1 MSRLEQT
8 LDAHGV
14 NRNGIAAAG
23 SMEAREKAC
32 AELVEQ
38 SAAEAD
44 GLVQVEVDPASGR
57 LTLTY
62 DRARLSGAEAERLAR
77 RLAAAFEARPARCT
91 LHVQGQGGRSC
102 ETCSLERRLQA
113 LPGVRQARVSFRGG
127 VLHVIYDAAQTTPE
141 ELARVVERFGART
154 LPPKPE
160 VSWRL
165 WLEGTRREALFV
177 ALTLAGLVAGWLAGR
192 LGAPLVAAVA
202 YGVAYVFGGWDG
214 LRNGID
220 ALRHRTVDVDL
231 LMVLAALGALVIG
244 APAEGATLLFLFSL
258 SNLLQ
263 HYAIGRSRRAIQALM
278 ELRPDRARVLREGQ
292 EVEMPVEEVRV
303 GEVFVLRPGDRV
315 PLDGVIVRGES
326 ALDESSITGESMP
339 VDKGPGQ
346 EVFAGTIN
354 TTGSLEVR
362 VTRPASASTLARMI
376 KLVEQAQSEKAVTQ
390 RLIDRLEQP
399 YALGVLAMT
408 VLAIVIPAAFL
419 NEPFARAFYRAMTL
433 MVAAS
438 PCAVVIST
446 PAAVLSAIAAG
457 ARRGVLFKGGVY
469 VEALA
474 RVRAIAFDKTGT
486 LTEGRTR
493 LVQVGVREAAGL
505 SEDELLRLA
514 AAVQQRS
521 EHHLARAT
529 VAAAR
534 ERGLTIP
541 EAEGF
546 QAVVGGGV
554 RAVVEG
560 ATLHVGNLRYFEAA
574 WRAADGFDQG
584 RAAVEALARQGR
596 TAVLV
601 VRERDGQ
608 REVLG
613 WLAFADRLR
622 PGAAETIRRLRALG
636 VAHVALLT
644 GDNRHV
650 AEAIGREAGVDA
662 VHAELLPAQKVAR
675 VKALVDHY
683 GAAAMVGD
691 GVNDAPALAAA
702 TVGIAMG
709 DAGTDVALETADVV
723 LMRDD
728 LAELPYVLEL
738 SRATRRTLLVNFAIA
753 FGMMGL
759 MIGAILLQGLPL
771 PLAVV
776 GHEGSTVL
784 VSLNGLRLLHFRA
797 L

>member
-1 MSRLEQT
+1 MT
-8 LDAHGV
+8 D
-14 NRNGIAAAG
+14 
-23 SMEAREKAC
+23 EAQDRAC

-44 GLVQVEVDPASGR
+44 GLVQVEVDPTSGR

-62 DRARLSGAEAERLAR
+62 DRARLSPADAERLAR
-77 RLAAAFEARPARCT
+77 RLAAAFEERPARCT

-102 ETCSLERRLQA
+102 ETCALALERRLQA

-141 ELARVVERFGART
+141 ELARVVERFGVRT
-154 LPPKPE
+154 LPPKPA
-160 VSWRL
+160 VSWRI

-177 ALTLAGLVAGWLAGR
+177 ALTLAGLVTGWLAGR

-214 LRNGID
+214 LRNGIG

-292 EVEMPVEEVRV
+292 EVEVPVEEVRV

-376 KLVEQAQSEKAVTQ
+376 ELVEQAQSEKAVTQ

-408 VLAIVIPAAFL
+408 ALAIVIPVAFL

-493 LVQVGVREAAGL
+493 LVQVGARPSAGL

-534 ERGLTIP
+534 ERGLTIS

-546 QAVVGGGV
+546 QAVVGKGV

-574 WRAADGFDQG
+574 WQAADGFDEG

-601 VRERDGQ
+601 ARERDGQ

-622 PGAAETIRRLRALG
+622 PGAAETIRRLRELG

-662 VHAELLPAQKVAR
+662 VHAELLPAQKVAH
-675 VKALVDHY
+675 VKALVDRY

-709 DAGTDVALETADVV
+709 GAGTDVALETADVV

-728 LAELPYVLEL
+728 LAELPYVLAL

-784 VSLNGLRLLHFRA
+784 VSLNGLRLLRFRA
-797 L
+797 S

>member
-1 MSRLEQT
+1 MT
-8 LDAHGV
+8 D
-14 NRNGIAAAG
+14 
-23 SMEAREKAC
+23 EAQDRAC

-44 GLVQVEVDPASGR
+44 GLVQVEVDPTSGR

-62 DRARLSGAEAERLAR
+62 DRARLSAADAEQLAR
-77 RLAAAFEARPARCT
+77 RLAAAFEERPAHCT

-102 ETCSLERRLQA
+102 ETCALALERRLRA

-127 VLHVIYDAAQTTPE
+127 VLHVVYDATRTSPE
-141 ELARVVERFGART
+141 ELARVVERFGVRT

-177 ALTLAGLVAGWLAGR
+177 ALTLAGLATGWLAGR

-292 EVEMPVEEVRV
+292 EVEVPVEEVRV

-376 KLVEQAQSEKAVTQ
+376 ELVEQAQSEKAVTQ

-408 VLAIVIPAAFL
+408 ALAIVIPVAFL

-493 LVQVGVREAAGL
+493 LVQVGARPGAGL

-529 VAAAR
+529 VAVAR
-534 ERGLTIP
+534 ERGLTMP

-546 QAVVGGGV
+546 QAVVGKGV

-560 ATLHVGNLRYFEAA
+560 ATVHVGNLRYFEAV
-574 WRAADGFDQG
+574 WQAADGFDEG
-584 RAAVEALARQGR
+584 RAAVETLARQGQ

-601 VRERDGQ
+601 ARERDGR
-608 REVLG
+608 REILG

-622 PGAAETIRRLRALG
+622 PGAAETIRRLRELG
-636 VAHVALLT
+636 VVHVALLT

-662 VHAELLPAQKVAR
+662 VHAELLPAQKVAH
-675 VKALVDHY
+675 VKALVDRY

-709 DAGTDVALETADVV
+709 GAGTDVALETADVV

-728 LAELPYVLEL
+728 LGQLPYVLAL

-784 VSLNGLRLLHFRA
+784 VSLNGLRLLRFRA
-797 L
+797 S

>member
-1 MSRLEQT
+1 MA
-8 LDAHGV
+8 D
-14 NRNGIAAAG
+14 
-23 SMEAREKAC
+23 EAQEKAC

-62 DRARLSGAEAERLAR
+62 DRARLSAAEAERLAR
-77 RLAAAFEARPARCT
+77 RLAAAFEERPARCT

-102 ETCSLERRLQA
+102 ETCALALERRLQA

-127 VLHVIYDAAQTTPE
+127 VLHVVYDAAQTTPE
-141 ELARVVERFGART
+141 ELARVVERFGVRT

-177 ALTLAGLVAGWLAGR
+177 ALTLIGLVTGWLAGR

-220 ALRHRTVDVDL
+220 ALRRRTVDVDL

-292 EVEMPVEEVRV
+292 EVEVPVEEARV

-326 ALDESSITGESMP
+326 ALNESSITGESMP

-376 KLVEQAQSEKAVTQ
+376 ELVEQAQSEKAVTQ

-399 YALGVLAMT
+399 YALSVLAMT
-408 VLAIVIPAAFL
+408 ALAIVIPVAFL
-419 NEPFARAFYRAMTL
+419 NEPFAKAFYRAMTL

-493 LVQVGVREAAGL
+493 LVQVGARPGAGL

-541 EAEGF
+541 KAEGF
-546 QAVVGGGV
+546 QAVVGKGV

-574 WRAADGFDQG
+574 WRAADGFDEG

-601 VRERDGQ
+601 ARERDGQ

-662 VHAELLPAQKVAR
+662 VHAELLPAQKVAH
-675 VKALVDHY
+675 VKALVDRY

-709 DAGTDVALETADVV
+709 GAGTDVALETADVV

-728 LAELPYVLEL
+728 LAELPYVLAL

-784 VSLNGLRLLHFRA
+784 VSLNGLRLLGFRKA
-797 L
+797 

>member
-1 MSRLEQT
+1 
-8 LDAHGV
+8 
-14 NRNGIAAAG
+14 
-23 SMEAREKAC
+23 MEHQPKAC
-32 AELVEQ
+32 AELVER
-38 SAAEAD
+38 SASKTD
-44 GLVQVEVDPASGR
+44 GVVQVEVDPALGR

-62 DRARLSGAEAERLAR
+62 DQSRLSAFEAERLAR
-77 RLAAAFEARPARCT
+77 RLAAAFEDRPAHCT
-91 LHVQGQGGRSC
+91 LHVQGLRGRSC
-102 ETCSLERRLQA
+102 ETCALALERRLQE

-127 VLHVIYDAAQTTPE
+127 VLHIVYDATQTSPE
-141 ELARVVERFGART
+141 ELAHVVERFGVRT

-160 VSWRL
+160 ISWRL
-165 WLEGTRREALFV
+165 WLKGTRREALFV

-214 LRNGID
+214 LRNGLD

-278 ELRPDRARVLREGQ
+278 ELRPDRARVLRDGQ
-292 EVEMPVEEVRV
+292 EVEVPVEEVRV

-315 PLDGVIVRGES
+315 PLDGIIVRGES

-362 VTRPASASTLARMI
+362 VTRPASDSTLARMI

-399 YALGVLAMT
+399 YALSVLAMT
-408 VLAIVIPAAFL
+408 ALAIVLPVAFL
-419 NEPFARAFYRAMTL
+419 NEPFAKAFYRAMTL

-446 PAAVLSAIAAG
+446 PAAVLSAIAAA

-469 VEALA
+469 VEAMA

-493 LVQVGVREAAGL
+493 LMRVGVRPESGM

-529 VAAAR
+529 VEAAR
-534 ERGLTIP
+534 QRSLAIP
-541 EAEGF
+541 ETEGF
-546 QAVVGGGV
+546 QAVVGKGV
-554 RAVVEG
+554 RAVIEG
-560 ATLHVGNLRYFEAA
+560 TTIHVGNLRYFQAMQDVKGMAEGQAA
-574 WRAADGFDQG
+574 I
-584 RAAVEALARQGR
+584 EMLARQGQ

-601 VRERDGQ
+601 VREQRDR
-608 REVLG
+608 REVVG
-613 WLAFADRLR
+613 WLAFADQLR
-622 PGAAETIRRLRALG
+622 PGAPETVQQLRRLG
-636 VAHVALLT
+636 VAHVVLLT
-644 GDNRHV
+644 GDNRYV
-650 AEAIGREAGVDA
+650 AEAIGRKAGVDE
-662 VHAELLPAQKVAR
+662 VQAELLPAQKVAY
-675 VKALVDHY
+675 VKALVDRY
-683 GAAAMVGD
+683 GMAAMVGD

-709 DAGTDVALETADVV
+709 SAGTDVALETADVV

-728 LAELPYVLEL
+728 LGQLPYVLAL
-738 SRATRRTLLVNFAIA
+738 SRATRRTLLVNFTLA
-753 FGMMGL
+753 FGIMGL
-759 MIGAILLQGLPL
+759 MIVTILTQGLPL
-771 PLAVV
+771 PLAVL

-784 VSLNGLRLLHFRA
+784 VSLNGLRLLGFRGS
-797 L
+797 

>member
-1 MSRLEQT
+1 M
-8 LDAHGV
+8 
-14 NRNGIAAAG
+14 
-23 SMEAREKAC
+23 
-32 AELVEQ
+32 
-38 SAAEAD
+38 
-44 GLVQVEVDPASGR
+44 
-57 LTLTY
+57 
-62 DRARLSGAEAERLAR
+62 
-77 RLAAAFEARPARCT
+77 AAAFEERPARCT

-102 ETCSLERRLQA
+102 ETCALALERRLQT
-113 LPGVRQARVSFRGG
+113 LPGVCQARVSFRGG

-141 ELARVVERFGART
+141 ELACVVERFGVRT

-177 ALTLAGLVAGWLAGR
+177 ALTLIGLVTGWLAGR

-220 ALRHRTVDVDL
+220 ALRRRTVDVDL

-292 EVEMPVEEVRV
+292 EVEVPVEEARV

-326 ALDESSITGESMP
+326 ALNESSITGESMP

-376 KLVEQAQSEKAVTQ
+376 ELVEQAQSEKAVTQ

-408 VLAIVIPAAFL
+408 ALAIVIPVAFL
-419 NEPFARAFYRAMTL
+419 NEPFAKAFYRAMTL

-493 LVQVGVREAAGL
+493 LVQVGARPGAGL

-541 EAEGF
+541 KAEGF
-546 QAVVGGGV
+546 QAVVGKGV

-574 WRAADGFDQG
+574 WRAADGFDEG

-601 VRERDGQ
+601 ARERDGQ

-662 VHAELLPAQKVAR
+662 VHAELLPAQKVAH
-675 VKALVDHY
+675 VKALVDRY

-709 DAGTDVALETADVV
+709 GAGTDVALETADVV

-728 LAELPYVLEL
+728 LAELPYVLAL

-784 VSLNGLRLLHFRA
+784 VSLNGLRLLGFRKA
-797 L
+797 

>member
-1 MSRLEQT
+1 
-8 LDAHGV
+8 
-14 NRNGIAAAG
+14 
-23 SMEAREKAC
+23 MESQIKAC

-38 SAAEAD
+38 SAAGAD

-62 DRARLSGAEAERLAR
+62 DRQRLSAAEAERLAR
-77 RLAAAFEARPARCT
+77 ELAAALEERPAHCT
-91 LHVQGQGGRSC
+91 LHVQEQGGRSC
-102 ETCSLERRLQA
+102 ETCALALERRLQT
-113 LPGVRQARVSFRGG
+113 LPGVRQAHVSFRGG
-127 VLHVIYDAAQTTPE
+127 VLHVAYDAAQTSPE
-141 ELARVVERFGART
+141 ELARVVERFGVRT
-154 LPPKPE
+154 LPSEPAQ
-160 VSWRL
+160 SWRL
-165 WLEGTRREALFV
+165 WLQGTRREALFV
-177 ALTLAGLVAGWLAGR
+177 ALTLGGLVVGWLAGR
-192 LGAPLVAAVA
+192 LGAPSLVSALA
-202 YGVAYVFGGWDG
+202 YGIAYVFGGWDG
-214 LRNGID
+214 LRNGIE
-220 ALRHRTVDVDL
+220 ALRHRTVDIDL
-231 LMVLAALGALVIG
+231 LMVLAALGALVVG
-244 APAEGATLLFLFSL
+244 APAEGAMLLFLFSL

-278 ELRPDRARVLREGQ
+278 ELRPDRARVIREGR
-292 EVEMPVEEVRV
+292 EVELPVEAVQV

-376 KLVEQAQSEKAVTQ
+376 ELVEQAQSEKAVTQ

-399 YALGVLAMT
+399 YALGVLGLTA
-408 VLAIVIPAAFL
+408 LAIVVPVVFWG
-419 NEPFARAFYRAMTL
+419 EPFGEAFYRAMTL

-474 RVRAIAFDKTGT
+474 RVRAVAFDKTGT

-493 LVQVGVREAAGL
+493 LVQIGVRAEAGL
-505 SEDELLRLA
+505 SEAELLRLA

-529 VAAAR
+529 VEAAR
-534 ERGLTIP
+534 ARGVQVP
-541 EAEGF
+541 AVEGF
-546 QAVVGGGV
+546 QAVVGKGV
-554 RAVVEG
+554 RAKVGE
-560 ATLHVGNLRYFEAA
+560 ATVHVGNLRYFEAA
-574 WRAADGFDQG
+574 WQEAEGFTEG
-584 RAAVEALARQGR
+584 KEAVEALARQGK

-601 VRERDGQ
+601 AWERAG
-608 REVLG
+608 RKEVLG

-622 PGAAETIRRLRALG
+622 PGAAAVMQRLRKLG
-636 VAHVALLT
+636 IARIMLLT
-644 GDNRHV
+644 GDNRYV
-650 AEAIGREAGVDA
+650 AEAIGREAGVDVVA
-662 VHAELLPAQKVAR
+662 AELLPAQKVAQ
-675 VKALVDHY
+675 VKALVDRY
-683 GAAAMVGD
+683 EAAAMVGD

-709 DAGTDVALETADVV
+709 GAGTDVALETADVV

-728 LAELPYVLEL
+728 LHQLPYALAL

-753 FGMMGL
+753 FGVMGL
-759 MIGAILLQGLPL
+759 MIGAILLQGMSL

-784 VSLNGLRLLHFRA
+784 VSLNGLRLLGFRES
-797 L
+797 

>member
-1 MSRLEQT
+1 
-8 LDAHGV
+8 
-14 NRNGIAAAG
+14 
-23 SMEAREKAC
+23 MEHQPKAC
-32 AELVEQ
+32 AELVER
-38 SAAEAD
+38 SASKTD
-44 GLVQVEVDPASGR
+44 GVVQVEVDPALGR

-62 DRARLSGAEAERLAR
+62 DQSRLSAFEAERLAR
-77 RLAAAFEARPARCT
+77 RLAAAFEDRPAHCT
-91 LHVQGQGGRSC
+91 LHVQGLRGRSC
-102 ETCSLERRLQA
+102 ETCALALERRLQA

-127 VLHVIYDAAQTTPE
+127 VLHIVYDATQTSPE
-141 ELARVVERFGART
+141 ELAHVVERFGVRT

-160 VSWRL
+160 ISWRL
-165 WLEGTRREALFV
+165 WLKGTWREALFV

-214 LRNGID
+214 LRNGLD
-220 ALRHRTVDVDL
+220 ALQHRTVDVDL

-278 ELRPDRARVLREGQ
+278 ELRPDRARVLRDGQ
-292 EVEMPVEEVRV
+292 EVEVPVEEVRV

-315 PLDGVIVRGES
+315 PLDGIIVRGES

-362 VTRPASASTLARMI
+362 VTRPASDSTLARMI

-399 YALGVLAMT
+399 YALSVLAMT
-408 VLAIVIPAAFL
+408 ALAIVLPVAFL
-419 NEPFARAFYRAMTL
+419 NEPFAKAFYRAMTL

-446 PAAVLSAIAAG
+446 PAAVLSAIAAA

-469 VEALA
+469 VEAMA

-493 LVQVGVREAAGL
+493 LMRVGVRPESGM

-529 VAAAR
+529 VEAAR
-534 ERGLTIP
+534 QRSLAIP
-541 EAEGF
+541 ETEGF
-546 QAVVGGGV
+546 QAVVGKGV
-554 RAVVEG
+554 RAVIEG
-560 ATLHVGNLRYFEAA
+560 TTIHVGNLRYFQAMQDVKGMAKGQAA
-574 WRAADGFDQG
+574 I
-584 RAAVEALARQGR
+584 EMLARQGQ

-601 VRERDGQ
+601 VRKQRDR
-608 REVLG
+608 REVVG
-613 WLAFADRLR
+613 WLAFADQLR
-622 PGAAETIRRLRALG
+622 PGAPETVQQLRRLG
-636 VAHVALLT
+636 VAHVVLLT
-644 GDNRHV
+644 GDNRYV
-650 AEAIGREAGVDA
+650 AEAIGRKAGVDE
-662 VHAELLPAQKVAR
+662 VQAELLPAQKVAH
-675 VKALVDHY
+675 VKALVDRY
-683 GAAAMVGD
+683 GMAAMVGD

-709 DAGTDVALETADVV
+709 GAGTDVALETADVV

-728 LAELPYVLEL
+728 LGQLPYVLAL
-738 SRATRRTLLVNFAIA
+738 SRATRRTLLVNFTLA
-753 FGMMGL
+753 FGIMGL
-759 MIGAILLQGLPL
+759 MIVTILTQGLPL
-771 PLAVV
+771 PLAVL

-784 VSLNGLRLLHFRA
+784 VSLNGLRLLGFRGS
-797 L
+797 

>member
-1 MSRLEQT
+1 
-8 LDAHGV
+8 
-14 NRNGIAAAG
+14 
-23 SMEAREKAC
+23 MEAQEKAC

-38 SAAEAD
+38 SAAGAD

-62 DRARLSGAEAERLAR
+62 DRARLSAAEAEQLAR
-77 RLAAAFEARPARCT
+77 RLAAAFEARPAHCT

-102 ETCSLERRLQA
+102 ETCALALERRLQA
-113 LPGVRQARVSFRGG
+113 LPGVRQAHVSFRGG
-127 VLHVIYDAAQTTPE
+127 VLHVVYDAAQTSPE
-141 ELARVVERFGART
+141 ELARVVERFGVRT
-154 LPPKPE
+154 LPPTPE
-160 VSWRL
+160 ISWRL

-177 ALTLAGLVAGWLAGR
+177 ALTLVGLITGWLAGR
-192 LGAPLVAAVA
+192 LGVPLVAVVA

-214 LRNGID
+214 LRNGLE

-292 EVEMPVEEVRV
+292 EVEVPVEEVRV
-303 GEVFVLRPGDRV
+303 GEIFVLRPGDRV

-376 KLVEQAQSEKAVTQ
+376 ELVEQAQSEKAVTQ

-408 VLAIVIPAAFL
+408 ALAIMIPVAFL
-419 NEPFARAFYRAMTL
+419 NEPFAKAFYRAMTL

-493 LVQVGVREAAGL
+493 LVQVGVRPGAGL
-505 SEDELLRLA
+505 SEDELLRLV

-534 ERGLTIP
+534 ARGLTIP
-541 EAEGF
+541 AAEGF
-546 QAVVGGGV
+546 QAVVGKGV

-560 ATLHVGNLRYFEAA
+560 VTLHVGNLRYFEAGT
-574 WRAADGFDQG
+574 WQAADGFDEG
-584 RAAVEALARQGR
+584 RAIIEEQARQGR

-601 VRERDGQ
+601 ARERDGR

-622 PGAAETIRRLRALG
+622 PGAAEAIRRLHELG

-662 VHAELLPAQKVAR
+662 VHAELLPAQKVAH
-675 VKALVDHY
+675 VKALVDRY

-709 DAGTDVALETADVV
+709 GAGTDVALETADVV

-728 LAELPYVLEL
+728 LAELPYVLAL
-738 SRATRRTLLVNFAIA
+738 SRATRRTLMVNFAIA

-759 MIGAILLQGLPL
+759 MIGAVLLQGLPL

-784 VSLNGLRLLHFRA
+784 VSLNGLRLLSFRKA
-797 L
+797 

>member
-1 MSRLEQT
+1 MT
-8 LDAHGV
+8 D
-14 NRNGIAAAG
+14 
-23 SMEAREKAC
+23 EAQDRAC

-62 DRARLSGAEAERLAR
+62 DRARLSAADAERLAR
-77 RLAAAFEARPARCT
+77 RLAAAFEERPARCT

-102 ETCSLERRLQA
+102 ETCALALERRLQA

-127 VLHVIYDAAQTTPE
+127 VLHVVYDAAQTTPE
-141 ELARVVERFGART
+141 ELARVVERFGVRT

-177 ALTLAGLVAGWLAGR
+177 ALTLIGLVTGWLAGR

-220 ALRHRTVDVDL
+220 ALRRRTVDVDL

-292 EVEMPVEEVRV
+292 EVEVPVEEARV

-326 ALDESSITGESMP
+326 ALNESSITGESMP

-376 KLVEQAQSEKAVTQ
+376 ELVEQAQSEKAVTQ

-408 VLAIVIPAAFL
+408 ALAIVIPVAFL
-419 NEPFARAFYRAMTL
+419 NEPFAKAFYRAMTL

-493 LVQVGVREAAGL
+493 LVQVGARPGAGL

-541 EAEGF
+541 KAEGF
-546 QAVVGGGV
+546 QAVVGKGV

-574 WRAADGFDQG
+574 WRAADGFDEG

-601 VRERDGQ
+601 ARERDGQ

-622 PGAAETIRRLRALG
+622 PGAAETIRRLRELG

-662 VHAELLPAQKVAR
+662 VHAELLPAQKVAH
-675 VKALVDHY
+675 VKALVDRY

-709 DAGTDVALETADVV
+709 GAGTDVALETADVV

-728 LAELPYVLEL
+728 LAELPYVLAL

-784 VSLNGLRLLHFRA
+784 VSLNGLRLLGFRKA
-797 L
+797 

>member
-1 MSRLEQT
+1 
-8 LDAHGV
+8 
-14 NRNGIAAAG
+14 
-23 SMEAREKAC
+23 MEAREKAC

-728 LAELPYVLEL
+728 LAELPYVLAL

>member
-1 MSRLEQT
+1 MAKDWR
-8 LDAHGV
+8 
-14 NRNGIAAAG
+14 IAAQ
-23 SMEAREKAC
+23 EKAC

-38 SAAEAD
+38 SAAGVD
-44 GLVQVEVDPASGR
+44 GLVQVVVDPSAER
-57 LTLTY
+57 LILTY
-62 DRARLSGAEAERLAR
+62 DRTKLSAVEAERMAR
-77 RLAAAFEARPARCT
+77 QLAAAFEERPAHCT
-91 LHVQGQGGRSC
+91 LYVQQQGGRSC
-102 ETCSLERRLQA
+102 EACALSLERRLQA
-113 LPGVRQARVSFRGG
+113 LPGVRKAHVSFRGG
-127 VLHVIYDAAQTTPE
+127 VLHILYDAAQTSPE
-141 ELARVVERFGART
+141 ELARVVERLGVRT
-154 LPPKPE
+154 LPSKPE
-160 VSWRL
+160 VTWQV
-165 WLEGTRREALFV
+165 WFKGTRREALFV
-177 ALTLAGLVAGWLAGR
+177 ALTLVGLITGWLAGR
-192 LGAPLVAAVA
+192 LGAPIVAAVA
-202 YGVAYVFGGWDG
+202 YAVAYVFGGWDG

-231 LMVLAALGALVIG
+231 LMVLAALGALAIG

-278 ELRPDRARVLREGQ
+278 QLRPDRARVLRDGQ
-292 EVEMPVEEVRV
+292 EIELPVEEVQV
-303 GEVFVLRPGDRV
+303 GEIFVLRPGDRV
-315 PLDGVIVRGES
+315 PLDGIIVRGES

-376 KLVEQAQSEKAVTQ
+376 ELVERAQSEKAVTQ

-408 VLAIVIPAAFL
+408 ALAIVIPTVL
-419 NEPFARAFYRAMTL
+419 LGEPFAQAFYRAMTL

-474 RVRAIAFDKTGT
+474 RVQAIAFDKTGT

-493 LVQVGVREAAGL
+493 LVQIGVRKGTGL
-505 SEDELLRLA
+505 SEEVLLQLA

-529 VAAAR
+529 IEAAR
-534 ERGLTIP
+534 ARGLPIP
-541 EAEGF
+541 EASSF
-546 QAVVGGGV
+546 QAVVGKGV
-554 RAVVEG
+554 RAVVG
-560 ATLHVGNLRYFEAA
+560 GTTVHVGNLRYFEATR
-574 WRAADGFDQG
+574 WREARGFNEGQT
-584 RAAVEALARQGR
+584 AVEMLAQQGQ

-601 VRERDGQ
+601 AQERDGQ

-622 PGAAETIRRLRALG
+622 PGADAVIRQLRRLG
-636 VAHVALLT
+636 IKHVVLLT
-644 GDNRHV
+644 GDNQYV
-650 AEAIGREAGVDA
+650 AEAIGRKAGVDA
-662 VHAELLPAQKVAR
+662 VQAELLPAQKVAH
-675 VKALVDHY
+675 VKGLVDRY

-709 DAGTDVALETADVV
+709 GAGTDVALETADVV

-728 LAELPYVLEL
+728 LRQLPYVLAL
-738 SRATRRTLLVNFAIA
+738 SRATRRTLLMNFTIA
-753 FGMMGL
+753 FGIMGL
-759 MIGAILLQGLPL
+759 MIGAILLGGLSL

-784 VSLNGLRLLHFRA
+784 VSLNGLRLLGFRA
-797 L
+797 S

>member
-1 MSRLEQT
+1 
-8 LDAHGV
+8 
-14 NRNGIAAAG
+14 
-23 SMEAREKAC
+23 MEHQPKAC
-32 AELVEQ
+32 AELVER
-38 SAAEAD
+38 SASKTD
-44 GLVQVEVDPASGR
+44 GVVQVEVDPALGR

-62 DRARLSGAEAERLAR
+62 DQSRLSAFEAERLAR
-77 RLAAAFEARPARCT
+77 RLAAAFEDRPAHCT
-91 LHVQGQGGRSC
+91 LHVQGLRGRSC
-102 ETCSLERRLQA
+102 ETCALALERRLQA

-127 VLHVIYDAAQTTPE
+127 VLHIVYDATQTSPE
-141 ELARVVERFGART
+141 ELAHVVERFGVRT

-160 VSWRL
+160 ISWRL
-165 WLEGTRREALFV
+165 WLKGTRREALFV

-214 LRNGID
+214 LRNGLD

-278 ELRPDRARVLREGQ
+278 ELRPDRARVLRDGQ
-292 EVEMPVEEVRV
+292 EVEVPVEEVRV

-315 PLDGVIVRGES
+315 PLDGIIVRGES

-362 VTRPASASTLARMI
+362 VTRPASDSTLARMI

-399 YALGVLAMT
+399 YALSVLAMT
-408 VLAIVIPAAFL
+408 ALAIVLPVAFL
-419 NEPFARAFYRAMTL
+419 NEPFAKAFYRAMTL

-446 PAAVLSAIAAG
+446 PAAVLSAIAAA

-469 VEALA
+469 VEAMA

-493 LVQVGVREAAGL
+493 LMRVGVRPESGM

-529 VAAAR
+529 VEAAR
-534 ERGLTIP
+534 QRSLAIP
-541 EAEGF
+541 ETEGF
-546 QAVVGGGV
+546 QAVVGKGV
-554 RAVVEG
+554 RAVIEG
-560 ATLHVGNLRYFEAA
+560 TTIHVGNLRYFQAMQDVKGMAEGQAA
-574 WRAADGFDQG
+574 I
-584 RAAVEALARQGR
+584 EMLARQGQ

-601 VRERDGQ
+601 VREQRDR
-608 REVLG
+608 REVVG
-613 WLAFADRLR
+613 WLAFADQLR
-622 PGAAETIRRLRALG
+622 PGAPETVQQLRRLG
-636 VAHVALLT
+636 VAHVVLLT
-644 GDNRHV
+644 GDNRYV
-650 AEAIGREAGVDA
+650 AEAIGRKAGVDE
-662 VHAELLPAQKVAR
+662 VQAELLPAQKVAH
-675 VKALVDHY
+675 VKALVDRY
-683 GAAAMVGD
+683 GMAAMVGD

-709 DAGTDVALETADVV
+709 SAGTDVALETADVV

-728 LAELPYVLEL
+728 LGQLPYVLAL
-738 SRATRRTLLVNFAIA
+738 SRATRRTLLVNFTLA
-753 FGMMGL
+753 FGIMGL
-759 MIGAILLQGLPL
+759 MIVTILTQGLPL
-771 PLAVV
+771 PLAVL

-784 VSLNGLRLLHFRA
+784 VSLNGLRLLGFRGS
-797 L
+797 

>member
-1 MSRLEQT
+1 
-8 LDAHGV
+8 
-14 NRNGIAAAG
+14 
-23 SMEAREKAC
+23 MEHQPKAC
-32 AELVEQ
+32 AELVER
-38 SAAEAD
+38 SASKTD
-44 GLVQVEVDPASGR
+44 GVVQVEVDPALGR

-62 DRARLSGAEAERLAR
+62 DQSRLSAFEAERLAR
-77 RLAAAFEARPARCT
+77 RLAAAFEDRPAHCT
-91 LHVQGQGGRSC
+91 LHVQGLRGRSC
-102 ETCSLERRLQA
+102 ETCALALERRLQA

-127 VLHVIYDAAQTTPE
+127 VLHIVYDATQTSPE
-141 ELARVVERFGART
+141 ELAHVVERFGVRT

-160 VSWRL
+160 ISWRL
-165 WLEGTRREALFV
+165 WLKGTRREALFV

-214 LRNGID
+214 LRNGLD

-278 ELRPDRARVLREGQ
+278 ELRPDRARVLRDGQ
-292 EVEMPVEEVRV
+292 EVEVPVEEVRV

-315 PLDGVIVRGES
+315 PLDGIIVRGES

-362 VTRPASASTLARMI
+362 VTRPASDSTLARMI

-399 YALGVLAMT
+399 YALSVLAMT
-408 VLAIVIPAAFL
+408 ALAIVLPVAFL
-419 NEPFARAFYRAMTL
+419 NEPFAKAFYRAMTL

-446 PAAVLSAIAAG
+446 PAAVLSAIAAA

-469 VEALA
+469 VEAMA

-493 LVQVGVREAAGL
+493 LMRVGVRPESGM

-529 VAAAR
+529 VEAAR
-534 ERGLTIP
+534 QRSLAIP
-541 EAEGF
+541 ETEGF
-546 QAVVGGGV
+546 QAVVGKGV
-554 RAVVEG
+554 RAVIEG
-560 ATLHVGNLRYFEAA
+560 TTIHVGNLRYFQAMQDVKGMAEGQAA
-574 WRAADGFDQG
+574 I
-584 RAAVEALARQGR
+584 EMLARQGQ

-601 VRERDGQ
+601 VREQRDR
-608 REVLG
+608 REVVG
-613 WLAFADRLR
+613 WLAFADQLR
-622 PGAAETIRRLRALG
+622 PGAPETVQQLRRLG
-636 VAHVALLT
+636 VAHVVLLT
-644 GDNRHV
+644 GDNRYV
-650 AEAIGREAGVDA
+650 AEAIGRKAGVDE
-662 VHAELLPAQKVAR
+662 VQAELLPAQKVAH
-675 VKALVDHY
+675 VKALVDRY
-683 GAAAMVGD
+683 GMAAMVGD

-709 DAGTDVALETADVV
+709 GAGTDVALETADVV

-728 LAELPYVLEL
+728 LGQLPYVLAL
-738 SRATRRTLLVNFAIA
+738 SRATRRTLLVNFTLA
-753 FGMMGL
+753 FGIMGL
-759 MIGAILLQGLPL
+759 MIVTILTQGLPL
-771 PLAVV
+771 PLAVL

-784 VSLNGLRLLHFRA
+784 VSLNGLRLLGFRGS
-797 L
+797 

>member
-1 MSRLEQT
+1 MAKDWR
-8 LDAHGV
+8 
-14 NRNGIAAAG
+14 IAAQ
-23 SMEAREKAC
+23 EKAC

-44 GLVQVEVDPASGR
+44 GLVQVAVDPASGH

-62 DRARLSGAEAERLAR
+62 DRTKLSASEAERLAR
-77 RLAAAFEARPARCT
+77 RLAAAFEERPAHCT
-91 LHVQGQGGRSC
+91 LHVQQQGGRSC
-102 ETCSLERRLQA
+102 EACALAVERRLQA
-113 LPGVRQARVSFRGG
+113 LPGVRKAHVSFRGG
-127 VLHVIYDAAQTTPE
+127 VLRVLYDAAQTSPE
-141 ELARVVERFGART
+141 ELARVVERLGVRT
-154 LPPKPE
+154 LPSEPE
-160 VSWRL
+160 VTWRV
-165 WLEGTRREALFV
+165 WFKGTRREALFV
-177 ALTLAGLVAGWLAGR
+177 VLTLVGLVAGWLAGR
-192 LGAPLVAAVA
+192 LGAPIVAAVA
-202 YGVAYVFGGWDG
+202 YAVAYVFGGWDG
-214 LRNGID
+214 LRNGIE
-220 ALRHRTVDVDL
+220 ALRHRTVDIDL
-231 LMVLAALGALVIG
+231 LMVLAALGALVVG

-278 ELRPDRARVLREGQ
+278 QLRPDRARVLRNGQ
-292 EVEMPVEEVRV
+292 EVELPVEAVQV

-376 KLVEQAQSEKAVTQ
+376 ELVEQAQSEKAVTQ

-399 YALGVLAMT
+399 YALGVLGLTA
-408 VLAIVIPAAFL
+408 LAIVVPVVFWG
-419 NEPFARAFYRAMTL
+419 EPFARAFYRAMTL

-493 LVQVGVREAAGL
+493 LVQIGIRQGAGL
-505 SEDELLRLA
+505 SEEALLQLA

-529 VAAAR
+529 VEAAR
-534 ERGLTIP
+534 ARGVQVP
-541 EAEGF
+541 AVEGF
-546 QAVVGGGV
+546 QAVVGKGV
-554 RAVVEG
+554 RAKLGETIV
-560 ATLHVGNLRYFEAA
+560 HVGNLRYFEAQWQDA
-574 WRAADGFDQG
+574 GGFAEG
-584 RAAVEALARQGR
+584 KEAVEALARQGK

-601 VRERDGQ
+601 AWEREGR

-622 PGAAETIRRLRALG
+622 PDAASVMQQLRKLG
-636 VAHVALLT
+636 IARILLLT
-644 GDNRHV
+644 GDNRYV
-650 AEAIGREAGVDA
+650 AEAIGREAGVD
-662 VHAELLPAQKVAR
+662 VVVAELLPAQKVAQ
-675 VKALVDHY
+675 VKALVDRY

-709 DAGTDVALETADVV
+709 GAGTDVALETADVV

-728 LAELPYVLEL
+728 LRQLPYVLAL
-738 SRATRRTLLVNFAIA
+738 SRATRRTLLMNFAIA
-753 FGMMGL
+753 FGIMGL
-759 MIGAILLQGLPL
+759 MIGAILLGGLSL

-784 VSLNGLRLLHFRA
+784 VSLNGLRLLGFRA
-797 L
+797 S

>member
-1 MSRLEQT
+1 
-8 LDAHGV
+8 
-14 NRNGIAAAG
+14 
-23 SMEAREKAC
+23 MEHQPKAC
-32 AELVEQ
+32 AELVER
-38 SAAEAD
+38 SASKTD
-44 GLVQVEVDPASGR
+44 GVVQVEVDPALGR

-62 DRARLSGAEAERLAR
+62 DQSRLSAFEAERLAR
-77 RLAAAFEARPARCT
+77 RLAAAFEDRPAHCT
-91 LHVQGQGGRSC
+91 LHVQGLRGRSC
-102 ETCSLERRLQA
+102 ETCALALERRLQE

-127 VLHVIYDAAQTTPE
+127 VLHIVYDATQTSPE
-141 ELARVVERFGART
+141 ELAHVVERFGVRT

-160 VSWRL
+160 ISWRL
-165 WLEGTRREALFV
+165 WLKGTRREALFV

-214 LRNGID
+214 LRNGLD

-278 ELRPDRARVLREGQ
+278 ELRPDRARVLRDGQ
-292 EVEMPVEEVRV
+292 EVEVPVEEVRV

-315 PLDGVIVRGES
+315 PLDGIIVRGES

-362 VTRPASASTLARMI
+362 VTRPASDSTLARMI

-399 YALGVLAMT
+399 YALSVLAMT
-408 VLAIVIPAAFL
+408 ALAIVLPVAFL
-419 NEPFARAFYRAMTL
+419 NEPFAKAFYRAMTL

-446 PAAVLSAIAAG
+446 PAAVLSAIAAA

-469 VEALA
+469 VEAMA

-493 LVQVGVREAAGL
+493 LMRVGVRPESGM

-529 VAAAR
+529 VEAAR
-534 ERGLTIP
+534 QRSLAIP
-541 EAEGF
+541 ETEGF
-546 QAVVGGGV
+546 QAVVGKGV
-554 RAVVEG
+554 RAVIEG
-560 ATLHVGNLRYFEAA
+560 TTIHVGNLRYFQAMQDVKGMAEGQAA
-574 WRAADGFDQG
+574 I
-584 RAAVEALARQGR
+584 EMLARQGQ

-601 VRERDGQ
+601 VREQRDR
-608 REVLG
+608 REVVG
-613 WLAFADRLR
+613 WLAFADQLR
-622 PGAAETIRRLRALG
+622 PGAPETVQQLRRLG
-636 VAHVALLT
+636 VAHVVLLT
-644 GDNRHV
+644 GDNRYV
-650 AEAIGREAGVDA
+650 AEAIGRKAGVDE
-662 VHAELLPAQKVAR
+662 VQAELLPAQKVAH
-675 VKALVDHY
+675 VKALVDRY
-683 GAAAMVGD
+683 GMAAMVGD

-709 DAGTDVALETADVV
+709 SAGTDVALETADVV

-728 LAELPYVLEL
+728 LGQLPYVLAL
-738 SRATRRTLLVNFAIA
+738 SRATRRTLLVNFTLA
-753 FGMMGL
+753 FGIMGL
-759 MIGAILLQGLPL
+759 MIVTILTQGLPL
-771 PLAVV
+771 PLAVL

-784 VSLNGLRLLHFRA
+784 VSLNGLRLLGFRGS
-797 L
+797 

>member
-1 MSRLEQT
+1 
-8 LDAHGV
+8 
-14 NRNGIAAAG
+14 
-23 SMEAREKAC
+23 MEHQPKAC
-32 AELVEQ
+32 AELVER
-38 SAAEAD
+38 SASKTD
-44 GLVQVEVDPASGR
+44 GVVQVEVDPALGR

-62 DRARLSGAEAERLAR
+62 DQSRLSAFEAERLAR
-77 RLAAAFEARPARCT
+77 RLAAAFEDRPAHCM
-91 LHVQGQGGRSC
+91 LHVQGLRGRSC
-102 ETCSLERRLQA
+102 ETCALALERRLQA
-113 LPGVRQARVSFRGG
+113 LPGVRQVRVSFRGG
-127 VLHVIYDAAQTTPE
+127 VLHIVYDATQTSPE
-141 ELARVVERFGART
+141 ELAHVVERFGVRT

-160 VSWRL
+160 ISWRL
-165 WLEGTRREALFV
+165 WLKGTWREALFV

-192 LGAPLVAAVA
+192 LEVPLVAAVA

-214 LRNGID
+214 LRNGLD

-278 ELRPDRARVLREGQ
+278 ELRPDRARVLRDGQ
-292 EVEMPVEEVRV
+292 EVEVPVEEVRV
-303 GEVFVLRPGDRV
+303 GEVFVLWPGDRV
-315 PLDGVIVRGES
+315 PLDGIIVRGES

-362 VTRPASASTLARMI
+362 VTRPASDSTLARMI

-399 YALGVLAMT
+399 YALSVLAMT
-408 VLAIVIPAAFL
+408 ALAIVLPVAFL
-419 NEPFARAFYRAMTL
+419 NEPFAKAFYRAMTL

-446 PAAVLSAIAAG
+446 PAAVLSAIAAA

-469 VEALA
+469 VEAMA

-493 LVQVGVREAAGL
+493 LMRVGVRPESGM

-529 VAAAR
+529 VEAAR
-534 ERGLTIP
+534 QRSLAIP

-546 QAVVGGGV
+546 QAVVGKGV
-554 RAVVEG
+554 RAVIEG
-560 ATLHVGNLRYFEAA
+560 TTIHVGNLRYFQAMQDVKGMAEGQAA
-574 WRAADGFDQG
+574 I
-584 RAAVEALARQGR
+584 EMLARQGQ

-601 VRERDGQ
+601 VREQRDR
-608 REVLG
+608 REVVG
-613 WLAFADRLR
+613 WLAFADQLR
-622 PGAAETIRRLRALG
+622 PGAPETVQQLRRLG
-636 VAHVALLT
+636 VAHVVLLT
-644 GDNRHV
+644 GDNRYV
-650 AEAIGREAGVDA
+650 AEAIGRKAGVDE
-662 VHAELLPAQKVAR
+662 VQAELLPAQKVAH
-675 VKALVDHY
+675 VKALVDRY
-683 GAAAMVGD
+683 GMAAMVGD

-709 DAGTDVALETADVV
+709 GAGTDVALETADVV

-728 LAELPYVLEL
+728 LGQLPYVLAL
-738 SRATRRTLLVNFAIA
+738 SRATRRTLLVNFTLA
-753 FGMMGL
+753 FGIMGL
-759 MIGAILLQGLPL
+759 MIVTILTQGLPL
-771 PLAVV
+771 PLAVL

-784 VSLNGLRLLHFRA
+784 VSLNGLRLLGFRGS
-797 L
+797 